1 MSTENRRGRTR
12 LQPEDRVFL
21 ERSNEILQTMGAFVR
36 AQLFED
42 RQLAERAGHVL
53 VYREGR
59 VQSVAEIL
67 DQCAKHRWNITI
79 YEAWAYATAQKVRST
94 ARTLGPIVG
103 EALLVFA
110 QSQGMMAASR
120 GEAIEAIE
128 EAHAALYG
136 VRATA
141 YI

>member
-1 MSTENRRGRTR
+1 MSTENRCGRTH
-12 LQPEDRVFL
+12 LQLEDRAFL
-21 ERSNEILQTMGAFVR
+21 ERSNEILQSMGAFVR
-36 AQLFED
+36 ARLFED
-42 RQLAERAGHVL
+42 RQLAERAGQVL

-59 VQSVAEIL
+59 VQSVEEIL
-67 DQCAKHRWNITI
+67 DQCANHRWNVTI
-79 YEAWAYATAQKVRST
+79 YEAWAYATAQHVRAT
-94 ARTLGPIVG
+94 APMLGPIVG

-110 QSQGMMAASR
+110 QSQGMMAASL
-120 GEAIEAIE
+120 GEASEAIE

>member
-1 MSTENRRGRTR
+1 MSTENRRGQTR
-12 LQPEDRVFL
+12 LQPEDRAFL

-42 RQLAERAGHVL
+42 PQLAERASQVL

-59 VQSVAEIL
+59 VQSVEEML
-67 DQCAKHRWNITI
+67 DQCAQHRWNITI
-79 YEAWAYATAQKVRST
+79 YEAWAYVTAQNVRST
-94 ARTLGPIVG
+94 ARTLGPIAG

-110 QSQGMMAASR
+110 QSQGMIAASR

-128 EAHAALYG
+128 EAHAALYV

>member
-1 MSTENRRGRTR
+1 MSTENRCGRTR
-12 LQPEDRVFL
+12 LQPEDRAFL
-21 ERSNEILQTMGAFVR
+21 DRSSQILQTMVAFVR
-36 AQLFED
+36 AQLFGD
-42 RQLAERAGHVL
+42 RQLAERAGQVL

-59 VQSVAEIL
+59 VHSVEEIL
-67 DQCAKHRWNITI
+67 DQCAKHRWNVTI
-79 YEAWAYATAQKVRST
+79 YEAWAYVTAQNVRST

-103 EALLVFA
+103 EALIVFA
-110 QSQGMMAASR
+110 QSQGMIAASR